1 MLSEQEQDRFA
12 VSMAAWRMFVVVL
25 TAVVVLL
32 LNELFASKAQAGCKQ
47 VAAVQ
52 IQTQFIAVPV
62 ATPIGYPAYV
72 SPVANVGLVAYGAPA
87 KAEGQGREAKSVDT
101 PVPPSPDGVPYE
113 EYLRQFAA
121 YLNVKHGT
129 QYQPQ
134 VQPTTAPQA
143 APKASLVSLHCATC
157 HNSTKQDGKLDL
169 TGILS
174 AEKRLKAIQRV
185 LTDDPALSMPKGKEI
200 TDQLRGEL
208 IAELTAD
215 VK

>member
-1 MLSEQEQDRFA
+1 MVNRVVILL
-12 VSMAAWRMFVVVL
+12 AAAGL
-25 TAVVVLL
+25 TALPHDSAMAGARCVPV
-32 LNELFASKAQAGCKQ
+32 AKQA
-47 VAAVQ
+47 AAL
-52 IQTQFIAVPV
+52 IAVPV
-62 ATPIGYPAYV
+62 AVPVGYPAYV

-143 APKASLVSLHCATC
+143 AHVSPLQLSSTNASATW
-157 HNSTKQDGKLDL
+157 
-169 TGILS
+169 
-174 AEKRLKAIQRV
+174 
-185 LTDDPALSMPKGKEI
+185 
-200 TDQLRGEL
+200 
-208 IAELTAD
+208 
-215 VK
+215 